1 MHSKVAEIKLL
12 IDWLIDF
19 NDIEISW
26 FSRDNTECW
35 HHQDENWKLSFGNK
49 TVVIISRKKWEKL
62 WILISLWT
70 ESGPGSR
77 GCSRIYVKNHSD
89 MT

>member
-26 FSRDNTECW
+26 FSRDNT
-35 HHQDENWKLSFGNK
+35 
-49 TVVIISRKKWEKL
+49 
-62 WILISLWT
+62 
-70 ESGPGSR
+70 
-77 GCSRIYVKNHSD
+77 
-89 MT
+89 